1 MVSLELIDPG
11 GNAGNVQ
18 IKHKDKGAED
28 LGLVLGGAAR
38 GRIKRGHELHD
49 VVKVEKPEFFPGGG
63 KLRAEPEPE
72 GRIEMDL
79 SLMQEGKIF
88 LMGLPV

>member
-49 VVKVEKPEFFPGGG
+49 VVKVEKPRKQKKREVRKPWRFKG
-63 KLRAEPEPE
+63 
-72 GRIEMDL
+72 
-79 SLMQEGKIF
+79 
-88 LMGLPV
+88 